1 MSQMNQRQAL
11 TAMAHILAEKIGLH
25 GESYRTY
32 LLCLTGKT
40 SCSDCDLEALQ
51 RFVDALM
58 LQMNGVDPDQ
68 PQKAVQRCSRRRPA
82 NAIPTLKQWKTLLGL
97 AVNMGWTGLE
107 DARLLAFVQ
116 RTAHIDSVHDL
127 TKKEISACITGLMNW
142 QSQLRAK
149 QGSDARYLG
158 GTQ

>member
-11 TAMAHILAEKIGLH
+11 TAMAHILAEKAGFH
-25 GESYRTY
+25 GEIYRTY
-32 LLCLTGKT
+32 LLCITGKT
-40 SCSDCDLEALQ
+40 SCKDCDLEALQ

-58 LQMNGVDPDQ
+58 MQVNGVDPDQ
-68 PQKAVQRCSRRRPA
+68 PQKAAERSFRRRPA
-82 NAIPTLKQWKTLLGL
+82 NAIPTMKQWKALLGL

-127 TKKEISACITGLMNW
+127 TKAEISACITGLMNW

-149 QGSDARYLG
+149 LGSDARYLG
-158 GTQ
+158 GA